1 MLTHFLEPS
10 LTPSCHGNNAVWN
23 DVNDHAI
30 LHFHLKCCY
39 ELHRTHFCVCVAP
52 FTHPRFYF
60 CSNKSLCVII
70 MHNLK
75 KSKHDIVNTLLF
87 LLKRDHTAFSI
98 ICTGTYFWL
107 HRFSCFGLG
116 FFFVTHAGYI
126 HTEMGKAP
134 SLKVGRSATVFF
146 FLPEGLSHKRITK
159 WRRFYIPITWKHI
172 RFTTYKGH
180 IHKGHQTR
188 VAMSSD

>member
-30 LHFHLKCCY
+30 LHLHLKCCY

-60 CSNKSLCVII
+60 CSHKSLCVII

-107 HRFSCFGLG
+107 HRFLCFGLG
-116 FFFVTHAGYI
+116 FFCNTCRI
-126 HTEMGKAP
+126 HPHWNGK
-134 SLKVGRSATVFF
+134 STIFESWKVSYSVF
-146 FLPEGLSHKRITK
+146 FLPEGLSHKT
-159 WRRFYIPITWKHI
+159 P
-172 RFTTYKGH
+172 
-180 IHKGHQTR
+180 
-188 VAMSSD
+188 

>member
-30 LHFHLKCCY
+30 LHLHLKCCY

-87 LLKRDHTAFSI
+87 LLKRDHTALYVLGHIFD
-98 ICTGTYFWL
+98 CTGFHVLVWVFFCNTCRIHPHWNGKSTIFESWKVS
-107 HRFSCFGLG
+107 HSVFFSPRRPQSQKD
-116 FFFVTHAGYI
+116 HK
-126 HTEMGKAP
+126 M
-134 SLKVGRSATVFF
+134 ATV
-146 FLPEGLSHKRITK
+146 LHPNNMEAH
-159 WRRFYIPITWKHI
+159 
-172 RFTTYKGH
+172 
-180 IHKGHQTR
+180 
-188 VAMSSD
+188 

>member
-30 LHFHLKCCY
+30 LHLHLKCCY

-107 HRFSCFGLG
+107 HRFLCFGLG
-116 FFFVTHAGYI
+116 FFFCNTCRI
-126 HTEMGKAP
+126 HPHWNGK
-134 SLKVGRSATVFF
+134 STIFESWKVSYSVF
-146 FLPEGLSHKRITK
+146 FLPEGLSHKT
-159 WRRFYIPITWKHI
+159 P
-172 RFTTYKGH
+172 
-180 IHKGHQTR
+180 
-188 VAMSSD
+188 